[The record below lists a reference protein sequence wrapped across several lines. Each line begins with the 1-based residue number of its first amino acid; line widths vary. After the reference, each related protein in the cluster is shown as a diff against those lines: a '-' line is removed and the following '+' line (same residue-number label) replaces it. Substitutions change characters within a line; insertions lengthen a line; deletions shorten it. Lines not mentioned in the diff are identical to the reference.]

1 VERAL
6 VREGSVGR
14 PPGNVRALA
23 GCFDKGEQAEALS
36 ATGRESMRYS
46 PQSKIADPSRCLPAL
61 YDGSHRTGKMQSLPT
76 ERRRSIGGL
85 VVRRECWALTP
96 LGRLVSVAILAA
108 IVLGSLRVA
117 YPFLAVTDRAQG
129 QVLVVEGWSP
139 EYTVREAASEFR
151 RGRYQHVLVVKA
163 VYDTPGEAGFD
174 CGTSGQMARLLVRNG
189 VPPRHVHAIYYPPEE
204 RDRTYHAA
212 LAVKH
217 WLSEHGAAV
226 RSIDVATK
234 GAHARR
240 SRVLYEKAF
249 GPGVRIG
256 VIALRD
262 RAYEPEHWWR
272 SSEGIR
278 EVPFQALAYLYA
290 RFLFSERASNP
301 PDIEKLR
308 RECEPRD
315 AVTG

>member
-1 VERAL
+1 
-6 VREGSVGR
+6 
-14 PPGNVRALA
+14 
-23 GCFDKGEQAEALS
+23 
-36 ATGRESMRYS
+36 MRYP
-46 PQSKIADPSRCLPAL
+46 PQSKIADPSRCLPAP
-61 YDGSHRTGKMQSLPT
+61 YDRSHRTGKLQSLPT

-85 VVRRECWALTP
+85 VVRRECWTLTP

-117 YPFLAVTDRAQG
+117 HPFLAVTDRAQG
-129 QVLVVEGWSP
+129 QVLVVEGWTP
-139 EYTVREAASEFR
+139 EYTAKEAALEFE
-151 RGRYQHVLVVKA
+151 RGGYQHLLVVKG
-163 VYDTPGEAGFD
+163 VYDTHEAGFD
-174 CGTSGQMARLLVRNG
+174 CGTSGQIARLLVRNG
-189 VPPRHVHAIYYPPEE
+189 VPQRHVHAIYYPSEE

-217 WLSEHGAAV
+217 WLSQHGAAV

-240 SRVLYEKAF
+240 SRSLYEKAF

-262 RAYEPEHWWR
+262 RAYDPGHWWR

-301 PDIEKLR
+301 PDIERLR

-315 AVTG
+315 AMMG

>member
-1 VERAL
+1 
-6 VREGSVGR
+6 
-14 PPGNVRALA
+14 
-23 GCFDKGEQAEALS
+23 
-36 ATGRESMRYS
+36 
-46 PQSKIADPSRCLPAL
+46 
-61 YDGSHRTGKMQSLPT
+61 MQSRPAQ
-76 ERRRSIGGL
+76 RGRSIGGL
-85 VVRRECWALTP
+85 VARRECWALTP
-96 LGRLVSVAILAA
+96 LGRLVSLVIVGA
-108 IVLGSLRVA
+108 IVLGSMRMA
-117 YPFLAVTDRAQG
+117 HPFLAVTDRAHG

-139 EYTVREAASEFR
+139 DYTAKEAALEFG
-151 RGRYQHVLVVKA
+151 RGGYQHLLVVKG
-163 VYDTPGEAGFD
+163 VYDTHEAGFG
-174 CGTSGQMARLLVRNG
+174 CGTSGQIARLLVRNG
-189 VPPRHVHAIYYPPEE
+189 VPQRHVHAIYYPSEE

-262 RAYEPEHWWR
+262 RAYDPGHWWR

-308 RECEPRD
+308 RECEPRG